1 MKRLLTMALL
11 VLPLVGCGDKDEK
24 PEPPRP
30 VLYTVAQPQQVENL
44 GRFAG
49 TIQARYESTLGFR
62 VGGRIA
68 RRYVDVGSEVKRGDL
83 LAALDPTDLQNNLR
97 ASRSDL
103 ARIEAQWI
111 NAQANANRQ
120 QALFDRGVGARAQL
134 DNALT
139 DLRTNAASREQARA
153 AAQQAEDQLGYGEL
167 RSDYDGVVT
176 TWYVEAG
183 QVVTAGQ
190 EVVALARPDVKEAV
204 IDLPAGLVDNLPQDV
219 RFQVAAQ
226 LEPSLVTEGRVREV
240 EPQAERSTRTRR
252 VRLSLAETPPAFRIG
267 TSVSVT
273 LSSEM
278 APRVELPASALMEK
292 DGRTQVWVIDRQNQS
307 VSPRD
312 VHLIGRDDS
321 HVTLDDGLQAG
332 EWVVTAG
339 VNSLQAGQKIKLDEG
354 VR

>member
-1 MKRLLTMALL
+1 MKRLLTML
-11 VLPLVGCGDKDEK
+11 VLALPLVGCGDKEEK

-30 VLYTVAQPQQVENL
+30 VLYTEVKPQRVENL

-68 RRYVDVGSEVKRGDL
+68 RRYVDVGSEVRRGDL

-103 ARIEAQWI
+103 ARVEAQWI
-111 NAQANANRQ
+111 NAQANASRQ

-139 DLRTNAASREQARA
+139 ELRTSAASREQARA
-153 AAQQAEDQLGYGEL
+153 SAQRAQDQLSYAEL

-176 TWYVEAG
+176 AWRAEAG
-183 QVVTAGQ
+183 QVVGTGQ
-190 EVVALARPDVKEAV
+190 EVVTLARPDVREAV
-204 IDLPAGLVDNLPQDV
+204 IDLPAGLVDSLPDDV

-226 LEPSLVTEGRVREV
+226 LEPSLSTEGRLREV

-252 VRLSLAETPPAFRIG
+252 VRLSLTDTPATFRLG
-267 TSVSVT
+267 TSISVT
-273 LSSEM
+273 LSSAM
-278 APRVELPASALMEK
+278 APRIELPASAVLERE
-292 DGRTQVWVIDRQNQS
+292 GRAQVWVIDRRDQS
-307 VSPRD
+307 VAPRD
-312 VHLIGRDDS
+312 VHVIGRDGS
-321 HVTLDDGLQAG
+321 RIVLDDGLGAG

-339 VNSLQAGQKIKLDEG
+339 VNSLRAGQKIKLDEG
-354 VR
+354 GR